1 MSAVAAALH
10 LTGVGGLVH
19 FPQLDTPVEPDDGT
33 EGNSWQHA
41 FSSSKNLLAGCY
53 WNSLEKG
60 FPSDRPRVVGSPR
73 LNQVARLADECQGGK
88 VSNPLWLFQISHMFG
103 AGIMTDL

>member
-10 LTGVGGLVH
+10 LAGVGGLVH

-33 EGNSWQHA
+33 EGDRWQHA

-73 LNQVARLADECQGGK
+73 LNQVARLASARVGRSLILSGSFRYPTCLGQE
-88 VSNPLWLFQISHMFG
+88 
-103 AGIMTDL
+103 